1 MDFDFAGFPPAG
13 EVRIAFPMRCT
24 AFFTQLIYFS
34 GIFIIPFNKKH
45 NPEYMLSLCN
55 ILKNEHYS
63 GYRIGNSVDYPL
75 SEVERV
81 FQNESA
87 AFYLLI
93 L

>member
-1 MDFDFAGFPPAG
+1 MDFDFAGFPLAG

-63 GYRIGNSVDYPL
+63 GYRIGNSVDCSVQVTHEEWL
-75 SEVERV
+75 
-81 FQNESA
+81 NESK
-87 AFYLLI
+87 LT
-93 L
+93 